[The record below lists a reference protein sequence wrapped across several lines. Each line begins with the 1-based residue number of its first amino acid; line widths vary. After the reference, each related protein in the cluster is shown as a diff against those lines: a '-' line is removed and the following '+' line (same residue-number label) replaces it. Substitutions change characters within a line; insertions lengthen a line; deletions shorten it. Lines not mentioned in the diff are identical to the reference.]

1 MEGVSMIIV
10 IIVVA
15 SQPQNPF
22 EMPPPER
29 VSNKP
34 S

>member
-1 MEGVSMIIV
+1 MIII

-15 SQPQNPF
+15 YQPRNPF

-34 S
+34 N

>member
-1 MEGVSMIIV
+1 MEGTLMII
-10 IIVVA
+10 IIVL
-15 SQPQNPF
+15 SQPRRPL